1 MLSSS
6 LSTQGREECQ
16 TPMQMCVGLA
26 GRQRRQTGHTNR
38 WQLAPPLPGDLL
50 GQSQVEKAT
59 RSGICFLTPH
69 RSTKS
74 VDTLQ
79 QWHDDSLSQQP
90 PPPPPHTVTPARLRA
105 SQNIQL
111 LHTPANPEHEF
122 YVISQQV
129 VQNAQPDA
137 VLECFGIIW
146 ELHYPYLCESET
158 LAELYRNS
166 KKQRHTLLQERAE
179 SSVKEK
185 CVSRGGREMRLRQDG
200 GMGMSRGSRT
210 RPVLLPLNINDLS
223 ITKESLSFAL
233 RSMYRCDESP
243 DQWSE
248 AVLCTATLLR
258 LPQLKQRCLKE
269 MISNVCFS
277 TVCDFHRISCK
288 YKQTSLQQACER
300 WLELF
305 LVTELS
311 HRIHLRDLTFDLLL
325 KTLQSPRLFTSNEYE
340 LLRTVLYWIYLQF
353 NTREHILPSHT
364 TIICFFCRHMH
375 THTHTT
381 YTSPYQEIL
390 LRAPGFFLEQ
400 PSGHMYTPL
409 FQALRLHGI
418 TERQHMEEMQK
429 IHVFPH
435 SWLHFTFS
443 NLVYSIHSGGNM
455 HITNF
460 SKQAVRFGMIVTE
473 EHCTHTVGLYGF
485 YFLLRAS
492 RVGEFEAYAFTMERL
507 RHWDPALAESCRTTQ
522 PFSMRAERCVC
533 YKISVQSRV
542 CGEWQERSSGE
553 LNQVFGLS
561 KRCCRSKVFTVDG
574 LCVPA
579 LVTFSLAFP
588 SA

>member
-1 MLSSS
+1 MQSSS
-6 LSTQGREECQ
+6 LSTNSRGESQ
-16 TPMQMCVGLA
+16 TQMCVGLS

-38 WQLAPPLPGDLL
+38 CQLAPPLPGDLL
-50 GQSQVEKAT
+50 GQSQLERAT
-59 RSGICFLTPH
+59 KSGIYDYTPH

-79 QWHDDSLSQQP
+79 QWCDDSQSQQP
-90 PPPPPHTVTPARLRA
+90 PPPPNAVTPAQLRA
-105 SQNIQL
+105 SENIQL
-111 LHTPANPEHEF
+111 LHTSENPGLDF
-122 YVISQQV
+122 YVVSQQV
-129 VQNAQPDA
+129 VQNARPDA
-137 VLECFGIIW
+137 VLDCFGSIW
-146 ELHYPYLCESET
+146 ELHCPYLCESET
-158 LAELYRNS
+158 LAELYRKS
-166 KKQRHTLLQERAE
+166 EKQRHTLLQEKAE
-179 SSVKEK
+179 SSVKEQ
-185 CVSRGGREMRLRQDG
+185 CVSLGGRKIRLRQDG
-200 GMGMSRGSRT
+200 GMAMSRGRFK
-210 RPVLLPLNINDLS
+210 RPLLLQLNIKDLS

-248 AVLCTATLLR
+248 AVLCTATMLR

-269 MISNVCFS
+269 MISSISFS
-277 TVCDFHRISCK
+277 TVCDFHRVSCK
-288 YKQTSLQQACER
+288 YKHTSLQQACER

-305 LVTELS
+305 LVTDLS
-311 HRIHLRDLTFDLLL
+311 HRIQLRDLTFELLH

-353 NTREHILPSHT
+353 NPQEHTLPSHT
-364 TIICFFCRHMH
+364 TIISFFCR
-375 THTHTT
+375 
-381 YTSPYQEIL
+381 
-390 LRAPGFFLEQ
+390 APGVFLEQ
-400 PSGHMYTPL
+400 PLGHKYTPL

-429 IHVFPH
+429 INVFPH

-443 NLVYSIHSGGNM
+443 NLIYSIHSGGNM

-473 EHCTHTVGLYGF
+473 EHCTHTFGLYGF

-492 RVGEFEAYAFTMERL
+492 RVGESEAYAFTIERL
-507 RHWDPALAESCRTTQ
+507 RHWDPALAESWRTTQ
-522 PFSMRAERCVC
+522 PFSMRPERCVR
-533 YKISVQSRV
+533 YKINVQSHA

-561 KRCCRSKVFTVDG
+561 KRCCRSKVFTVDR

-579 LVTFSLAFP
+579 MVTLSLAFP